1 MQVDAISAVLCGAA
15 KAGPGRVVKG
25 PICQAG
31 DSVGGPWDVVAVALR
46 TGPAFTHS
54 VQLHPSI
61 VFNEITDQK
70 LLATPRSTGRPPA
83 SSMQKAVRFFQAQWP

>member
-31 DSVGGPWDVVAVALR
+31 DSVGGPWDAVAVALAP
-46 TGPAFTHS
+46 G
-54 VQLHPSI
+54 QLLPTLSS
-61 VFNEITDQK
+61 
-70 LLATPRSTGRPPA
+70 STR
-83 SSMQKAVRFFQAQWP
+83 R